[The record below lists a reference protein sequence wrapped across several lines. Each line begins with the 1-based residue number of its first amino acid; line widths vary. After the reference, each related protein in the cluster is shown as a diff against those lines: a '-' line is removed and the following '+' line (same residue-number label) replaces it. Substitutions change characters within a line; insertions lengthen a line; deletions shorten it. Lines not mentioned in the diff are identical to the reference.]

1 MKALVILIS
10 IFGFFSPQVLAQNGT
25 LDSASLAHAMKEQR
39 IGYQNT
45 VAANSLLNNGSL
57 YKEQIY
63 RTRTGDVP
71 YYLSDDWIEGS
82 IAYGGQLFEQIDLQY
97 DIVGNKII
105 SHPFYSLI
113 KMELVYER
121 IERFTLQGHTFVRLR
136 ELAKDNN
143 FYDQLVTGSAMLYA
157 LRKKEVLEELSSGT
171 VAHLFVDKTKYFIAW
186 DGKFIEV
193 KNRRDVLKVFSA
205 NKTQIKRQLPGG
217 GSFRKDPEG
226 SLKKSVLYYNQHIAR

>member
-10 IFGFFSPQVLAQNGT
+10 IFGFFPPRVLAQNGT
-25 LDSASLAHAMKEQR
+25 LDSAFLAHAMKEQR
-39 IGYQNT
+39 MRYQTT
-45 VAANSLLNNGSL
+45 VGANSSLNNGSL

-63 RTRTGDVP
+63 RTKTGDVP

-82 IAYGGQLFEQIDLQY
+82 IVYGSQLFEHIDLQY
-97 DIVGNKII
+97 DIVANKII

-121 IERFTLQGHTFVRLR
+121 IERFTLQSHSFVRLKKI
-136 ELAKDNN
+136 AGDNN
-143 FYDQLVTGSAMLYA
+143 FYDELVTGSAMLYA

-171 VAHLFVDKTKYFIAW
+171 VAHLFVDKTKYFIVLN
-186 DGKFIEV
+186 GKLIEV
-193 KNRRDVLKVFSA
+193 RNRRDVLNVFSA
-205 NKTQIKRQLPGG
+205 DKAQMKKQLPGG

-226 SLKKSVLYYNQHIAR
+226 SLKRSVLYYNQHVAR